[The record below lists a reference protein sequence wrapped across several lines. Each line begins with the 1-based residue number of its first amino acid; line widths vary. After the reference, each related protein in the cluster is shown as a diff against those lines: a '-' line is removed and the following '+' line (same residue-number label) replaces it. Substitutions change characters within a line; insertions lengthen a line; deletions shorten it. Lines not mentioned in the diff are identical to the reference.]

1 MATATVSESDLQT
14 LSDLR
19 RDYIDSVQLSD
30 VDRFGGG

>member
-14 LSDLR
+14 PSDLS
-19 RDYIDSVQLSD
+19 RDYIDPVQLSD